1 MSGFTRVMD
10 EIRYPANHTR
20 LSRARYFMARFY
32 DENCKKTQCDYLLEY
47 LERYNSI
54 TPMEALNAFNCFRLG
69 ARVSD
74 LRADGYD
81 IQTEIN
87 PKGKRYAIY
96 RYYPPIEEER
106 EDHESSNNI

>member
-1 MSGFTRVMD
+1 MNDIM
-10 EIRYPANHTR
+10 EQIRYPANRTR
-20 LSRARYFMARFY
+20 MSRAHHYMLHYY
-32 DENCKKTQCDYLLEY
+32 DEKSNKTQCDYLLDY

-54 TPMEALNAFNCFRLG
+54 TPLEALNAFNCLRLG

-81 IQTEIN
+81 IITEIN

-96 RYYPPIEEER
+96 RYYGEESEN
-106 EDHESSNNI
+106 E

>member
-1 MSGFTRVMD
+1 MNEFDILWD

-20 LSRARYFMARFY
+20 MRRAEVFAMEVY
-32 DENCKKTQCDYLLEY
+32 EPQSNKTQCDYLLDY

-54 TPMEALNAFNCFRLG
+54 TPLEALTAFGCLRLG

-81 IQTEIN
+81 IETEIN

-96 RYYPPIEEER
+96 RYYGEEKENER
-106 EDHESSNNI
+106 Q

>member
-1 MSGFTRVMD
+1 MSDFNIVMD

-20 LSRARYFMARFY
+20 MSRARYFMLHFY
-32 DENCKKTQCDYLLEY
+32 NEDSKKNQCDYLLDY

-74 LRADGYD
+74 LRADGYN
-81 IQTEIN
+81 IITEIN

-96 RYYPPIEEER
+96 RYYGEEN
-106 EDHESSNNI
+106 EDE

>member
-1 MSGFTRVMD
+1 MNDIMD

-20 LSRARYFMARFY
+20 MSRARYFLLNNY
-32 DENCKKTQCDYLLEY
+32 DEKSNKTQCDYLLEY
-47 LERYNSI
+47 LELYNSI

-81 IQTEIN
+81 ITTEIN
-87 PKGKRYAIY
+87 PKGKKKYAIY
-96 RYYPPIEEER
+96 RYYNEESEN
-106 EDHESSNNI
+106 E